1 MGRATKSCP
10 YGSSIDTEPCLYL
23 LQILSLDRAKRA
35 LGSKLRPLSQQK
47 YTLDAGQPHL
57 ILKLC
62 MTKDTSSYTAARY
75 QKSELLI
82 PLADASWV
90 VILNKYN
97 STAVSSVYAG
107 WKWPTF
113 NHLCYLTVPLSF
125 HFLCYIRRYA
135 YICRQT
141 ASSNDY
147 IIILASTPRMRNS
160 PDPYRTFP
168 LRFTPKGKTHHCV
181 SGMSRLWR
189 VW

>member
-90 VILNKYN
+90 VILNKYKQYWCIQYILGGN
-97 STAVSSVYAG
+97 GLRLTTYVTSLFLYHFISYFTSEDMHISVA
-107 WKWPTF
+107 KL
-113 NHLCYLTVPLSF
+113 H
-125 HFLCYIRRYA
+125 
-135 YICRQT
+135 
-141 ASSNDY
+141 
-147 IIILASTPRMRNS
+147 PRMII
-160 PDPYRTFP
+160 
-168 LRFTPKGKTHHCV
+168 
-181 SGMSRLWR
+181 
-189 VW
+189 